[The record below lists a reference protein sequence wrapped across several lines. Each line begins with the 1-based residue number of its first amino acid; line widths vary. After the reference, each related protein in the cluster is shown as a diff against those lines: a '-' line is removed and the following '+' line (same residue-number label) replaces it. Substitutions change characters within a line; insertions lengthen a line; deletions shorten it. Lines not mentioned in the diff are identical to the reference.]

1 MARKKRR
8 KKSRKRSFSFSFGRD
23 FFTGFFTAVFK
34 NSGILILVGLIVA
47 LSIWFKHYC
56 LHHDA
61 FEVQKIHI
69 TKTHA
74 FSRDTILSLSGIERD
89 TNIFM
94 IDLNKVSRLLE
105 KLPRIK
111 RAEVRRMLPHTIA
124 IDIVERKQI
133 AQVKLP
139 FRKTYYLID
148 YEGCVL
154 PPLLK
159 EAQPG
164 LPIIEARFSGKTA
177 LQPGDFFW
185 NEGIQNS
192 LLLQK
197 HISEHSFLSS
207 EPFVKIVV
215 DQALNMSIFLYDEI
229 ELKVGKDAE
238 GSLSK
243 LNKVQD
249 VFNPET
255 RSQIKYID
263 LRFKD
268 VVIKK
273 K

>member
-8 KKSRKRSFSFSFGRD
+8 KKSRKRTFSFSFLRD
-23 FFTGFFTAVFK
+23 LFIGLFSLVFK

-56 LHHDA
+56 LNDDA
-61 FEVQKIHI
+61 FDVQKIQI

-74 FSRDTILSLSGIERD
+74 FSRDTILSLSGIEPER
-89 TNIFM
+89 NIFM
-94 IDLNKVSRLLE
+94 IDLRKVSRVLE
-105 KLPRIK
+105 KQPRIK
-111 RAEVRRMLPHTIA
+111 RAEVRRVLPHTIA
-124 IDIVERKQI
+124 IDIVERKEI

-148 YEGCVL
+148 FEGCVL

-159 EAQPG
+159 DAQSG
-164 LPIIEARFSGKTA
+164 LPIIEARFSSKTA

-192 LLLQK
+192 FSLQK
-197 HISEHSFLSS
+197 QINEHPILSS
-207 EPFVKIVV
+207 EPFVKILV
-215 DQALNMSIFLYDEI
+215 DPALNMSFFLYDEI
-229 ELKVGKDAE
+229 EIKVGKDPT

-243 LNKVQD
+243 LDKVQD